1 MPTTSVSPAV
11 EHLEKRKAQ
20 NALLSRTKHERVAYV
35 KHENDF
41 LTFFMDT
48 LKVCHSYQVDTSTPN
63 MEIKFNAGAY
73 VR

>member
-20 NALLSRTKHERVAYV
+20 NALLSRTKHERVAYI
-35 KHENDF
+35 KQENDF

-48 LKVCHSYQVDTSTPN
+48 LKGLS
-63 MEIKFNAGAY
+63 
-73 VR
+73 